1 VYNFII
7 KILVFL
13 RIILILFKGR
23 LIKFLEISIRKI
35 LKPIPIVTIPQILKQ
50 LIVRIFSQNKYNL
63 APFFRDP
70 LTASIHL
77 DRIVPVE
84 RKSLNIQRREMKITV
99 ISPLDEKT
107 LLKFK
112 SPKYY

>member
-1 VYNFII
+1 MYNFII

-23 LIKFLEISIRKI
+23 LIKFLEISIKKI
-35 LKPIPIVTIPQILKQ
+35 LKPIQIVTIPQTLKQ
-50 LIVRIFSQNKYNL
+50 MIVRIFSNKYNL

-70 LTASIHL
+70 LTASIHF
-77 DRIVPVE
+77 DRIVHVE

-99 ISPLDEKT
+99 ISPTNEKT

-112 SPKYY
+112 SPKFY